1 MRRVVVTGVGAI
13 TPLANGAQLTW
24 EKLISS
30 QSGISSINAFDV
42 SDLSAKIAGSVPL
55 QPSDASLQ
63 PGLFNASD
71 YLEPKEQRKID
82 RFILYAIAAADEA
95 VKDSGWK
102 PTDSEGKERTGVTIG
117 SGIGGLPWI
126 YDTSVTLLQQGAR
139 RVSPF
144 FIPASLINLASGQV
158 SIRHGFQGPN
168 HAVVTACATGA
179 HSIGDAARMIMLDDA
194 DVMVAGGA
202 EAAVCRAGMAGFA
215 ASRTLSTAFNDNP
228 TKASRPWDRNRDG
241 FVMGEGS
248 GIVVLEE
255 YEHAKKR
262 GAKIYAEVLGYGMS
276 GDAHHIT
283 SPAEDGGGAA
293 GGGNGGIFGGGDGA
307 A

>member
-1 MRRVVVTGVGAI
+1 MSLRRVVVTGVGAI
-13 TPLANGAQLTW
+13 TPLANGAQLTC

-126 YDTSVTLLQQGAR
+126 YDYQVDNPYQLAKHLYVLLQ
-139 RVSPF
+139 
-144 FIPASLINLASGQV
+144 
-158 SIRHGFQGPN
+158 
-168 HAVVTACATGA
+168 
-179 HSIGDAARMIMLDDA
+179 
-194 DVMVAGGA
+194 
-202 EAAVCRAGMAGFA
+202 
-215 ASRTLSTAFNDNP
+215 
-228 TKASRPWDRNRDG
+228 
-241 FVMGEGS
+241 FVQE
-248 GIVVLEE
+248 
-255 YEHAKKR
+255 
-262 GAKIYAEVLGYGMS
+262 
-276 GDAHHIT
+276 
-283 SPAEDGGGAA
+283 
-293 GGGNGGIFGGGDGA
+293 
-307 A
+307 